1 MILVRTRSLLE
12 TEGLQKKV
20 LESGK
25 WKGNSEAWSFIQM
38 ILLGWDEGYEVGQT
52 LRWLSYFVTL
62 VKGSKRC
69 LYGEGQQ

>member
-20 LESGK
+20 VGSGK

-38 ILLGWDEGYEVGQT
+38 TLLGWDEGYEVGQT
-52 LRWLSYFVTL
+52 LRSYFVAL

-69 LYGEGQQ
+69 LYREGQQ